1 MSVKP
6 RELRRSLVFQRNTSG
21 RAGCSFAPVWTEP
34 IGNRVATSMVPEDD
48 PLLPLKCPE
57 CEHVQAHIS
66 VRSQTILTLKCA
78 HCRHSWSTLIAMLPE
93 SVLKQLPP
101 R

>member
-1 MSVKP
+1 
-6 RELRRSLVFQRNTSG
+6 
-21 RAGCSFAPVWTEP
+21 
-34 IGNRVATSMVPEDD
+34 MVPEDD

-57 CEHVQAHIS
+57 CEHVQAHIF

-78 HCRHSWSTLIAMLPE
+78 HCHHSWSTLIATLPE

-101 R
+101 H